1 MEERTD
7 EAFEFDEKLTVVGS
21 KLQPGQP
28 APAFTLDFF
37 DPANSLIRPVTLA
50 ESAGRVR
57 LLNVINSLD
66 TPVCHQ
72 ETHRWEALR
81 PDLPWQGSQRMRG
94 EAGLGLP
101 DATEALA
108 ELADLAALDAQ
119 LGQDYPGATLEDIA
133 RLLWDCGSQDPF
145 ADPPG
150 DWPARIAPLA
160 TAVSTPLLFCELPDF
175 GATAA
180 LFVIGAVLT
189 GFGSG
194 FMWVMWGEYYAKVT
208 QEEVEFLAPSSAVAV
223 LVWRRSMLRKS
234 PVPDGSSR

>member
-81 PDLPWQGSQRMRG
+81 PDLPADTAIYTVSMD
-94 EAGLGLP
+94 LP
-101 DATEALA
+101 FAQARWSAAEGVPHHALSSHRS
-108 ELADLAALDAQ
+108 EQ
-119 LGQDYPGATLEDIA
+119 FGQDYGVLLKEW
-133 RLLWDCGSQDPF
+133 RLLQ
-145 ADPPG
+145 
-150 DWPARIAPLA
+150 R
-160 TAVSTPLLFCELPDF
+160 AV
-175 GATAA
+175 
-180 LFVIGAVLT
+180 FVIDRDNRIVHAEYVADQMTEPDYEAVL
-189 GFGSG
+189 
-194 FMWVMWGEYYAKVT
+194 AAAR
-208 QEEVEFLAPSSAVAV
+208 QL
-223 LVWRRSMLRKS
+223 
-234 PVPDGSSR
+234 